1 MTWATDQLPD
11 PQTLRE
17 LGALALRVARAA
29 ATLVH
34 EGRPDRLDTSTKSS
48 DTDVVT
54 IMDTRSEAQL
64 RTALRAARPAD
75 GFVGEEGE
83 DLAGTTGITW
93 VVDPIDGTVNYLYDL
108 PMYAV
113 SVAAVLGSP
122 RGPAWRPV
130 VGAVVSPVLNLA
142 WTALVGQGAARHD
155 LATGARTPLSVGTQT
170 DLGHALIGTGFGYR
184 ADTRAE
190 QARTLVEVLPRVR
203 DIRRLGSAATDLCL
217 VADGR
222 LDAYY
227 ESGLKPWDLAA
238 GRLVVSEA
246 GGVVVGPA
254 GGEPTEEMVV
264 AGNAALV
271 AALRPLVTR

>member
-1 MTWATDQLPD
+1 MTRATDQLPD
-11 PQTLRE
+11 PVTLRE

-29 ATLVH
+29 AALVRD
-34 EGRPDRLDTSTKSS
+34 GRPDRLDTSTKSS

-64 RTALRAARPAD
+64 RSALRAARPAD

-83 DLAGTTGITW
+83 DLPGTTGITW

-108 PMYAV
+108 PLYAV
-113 SVAAVLGSP
+113 SVAAVLGLP
-122 RGPAWRPV
+122 RGPAWRPI
-130 VGAVVSPVLNLA
+130 VGAVVSPVLDLA
-142 WTALVGQGAARHD
+142 WTALVGQGAVRHD
-155 LATGARTPLSVGTQT
+155 LATGATTPLSVGTQT
-170 DLGHALIGTGFGYR
+170 DLGHALVGTGFAYR
-184 ADTRAE
+184 ADTRAD

-271 AALRPLVTR
+271 SAIRPLVTR